1 MTTLATVEF
10 RTTMKVDG
18 EDKEVF
24 MVNTN
29 MQIPGF
35 DEFLVTPET
44 PSFNPNLGVFYAFP
58 DEETRIKAIG
68 M

>member
-1 MTTLATVEF
+1 MTTLTTVEF
-10 RTTMKVDG
+10 RSTIKVDG

-24 MVNTN
+24 LVNAN
-29 MQIPGF
+29 MKIPGF

-44 PSFNPNLGVFYAFP
+44 PSFLPNLGVFYVFP
-58 DEETRIKAIG
+58 DEETRIKAVG